1 MRLTVKAT
9 CPMDLTYFPMD
20 SQMCTLE
27 IESYGY
33 TMDDM
38 VYVWQEEAKSVTV
51 SPDVSLAEFYVV
63 GYRQRR
69 VLEVLTSGNYSRL
82 CADILFSR
90 SMGYYIIQVYVPS
103 SLIVV
108 MSWVSFYLD
117 RKSAPARVG
126 LGVTT
131 VLTMVTLMG
140 SVNRSLPKISYMKA
154 LDVYLAFCFWMVFG
168 ALLEYATVSYTGKR
182 IKLNQKRYEEFKQKV
197 EALTI
202 EMERQ
207 QADSRVDL
215 IPTNARFTKC
225 CQKLNINN
233 LPSVVSS
240 RFPLTAP
247 TTLCGVRDS
256 DIERMARVAFPI
268 IFISFHT
275 LYWTSLFRLTERH
288 TPDLI
293 PLHPEA

>member
-1 MRLTVKAT
+1 
-9 CPMDLTYFPMD
+9 MDLTYFPMD

-38 VYVWQEEAKSVTV
+38 VYVWKEEAKSVTV

-103 SLIVV
+103 SLIVM

-182 IKLNQKRYEEFKQKV
+182 IKLNQRRFEEFKQKV
-197 EALTI
+197 EDMTAEI
-202 EMERQ
+202 ERQ
-207 QADSRVDL
+207 QAHSRLDL
-215 IPTNARFTKC
+215 LPTSTRFI
-225 CQKLNINN
+225 LLILILLHNVLIAEP
-233 LPSVVSS
+233 PS
-240 RFPLTAP
+240 L
-247 TTLCGVRDS
+247 
-256 DIERMARVAFPI
+256 
-268 IFISFHT
+268 
-275 LYWTSLFRLTERH
+275 
-288 TPDLI
+288 
-293 PLHPEA
+293 

>member
-38 VYVWQEEAKSVTV
+38 VYVWQEEGKSVTV

-131 VLTMVTLMG
+131 VLTMVTLMS

-182 IKLNQKRYEEFKQKV
+182 IKLNQRRFEEFKQKV
-197 EALTI
+197 EALTL

-207 QADSRVDL
+207 QANSRVDL
-215 IPTNARFTKC
+215 LPTNT
-225 CQKLNINN
+225 
-233 LPSVVSS
+233 
-240 RFPLTAP
+240 
-247 TTLCGVRDS
+247 
-256 DIERMARVAFPI
+256 
-268 IFISFHT
+268 
-275 LYWTSLFRLTERH
+275 RLDVE
-288 TPDLI
+288 LKYSK
-293 PLHPEA
+293 